1 VRPPEGEGVRVE
13 VEVPARLRGG
23 AVPAAWAGR
32 PVFALGFR
40 VFFLLGAVAAVLLVS
55 VWILMFVVGVPAP
68 GHLVPVQWHAHEML
82 FGFAGA
88 IIAGFLL
95 TAPGVWTGR
104 PMPRGAPVAAMAAL
118 WLAGRAMV
126 LLPGLVPFGL
136 IVAVDAAFFPVVGWA
151 VYRVLRGDAGHRR
164 NQVFPVLLL
173 AMTGANVLS
182 HLGVRNAMGVA
193 VGTELM
199 LYLVLVMI
207 AVMGGRVIPFFT
219 RNRLPAGTSRVHPWV
234 DIPALAV
241 LLAVI
246 PADLVCAPAPVVAAL
261 CAAAA
266 VLHAIRLAAWYTRG
280 IWGVPL
286 LWILHVGYAWLVVGL
301 LLRAATTL
309 QWAPPLLWRHA
320 FAAGTIGV
328 VIFGMIC
335 RVSLGHTGRPLE
347 PPRFVTGAF
356 VAINA
361 AVVLRVFLP
370 WADPAHYRLW
380 LALSA
385 CAWVYAFGVYLL
397 QYTGMLCSPRADGRP
412 G

>member
-1 VRPPEGEGVRVE
+1 VE

-23 AVPAAWAGR
+23 AGPAEWAGW

-40 VFFLLGAVAAVLLVS
+40 VFFLLGALAAVLLVP
-55 VWILMFVVGVPAP
+55 VWILMFVFGIPAP
-68 GHLVPVQWHAHEML
+68 GHLVPMQWHAHEML

-104 PMPRGAPVAAMAAL
+104 PMPRGAPVAGMAAL

-126 LLPGLVPFGL
+126 LLPGLVPFWL
-136 IVAVDAAFFPVVGWA
+136 LVAVDAAFFPVVGWA

-173 AMTGANVLS
+173 AMTGANLLS
-182 HLGVRNAMGVA
+182 HFGVRNAMGVA

-219 RNRLPAGTSRVHPWV
+219 RNRFPHGTSRVHPWV
-234 DIPALAV
+234 EMPALAM
-241 LLAVI
+241 LMAVI
-246 PADLVCAPAPVVAAL
+246 PADLLGAPAPVVAAL

-266 VLHAIRLAAWYTRG
+266 ILHAMRLGAWYTRE
-280 IWGVPL
+280 IRGVPL
-286 LWILHVGYAWLVVGL
+286 LWILHAGYAWLVIGL
-301 LLRAATTL
+301 LLKAATAL

-320 FAAGTIGV
+320 FAAGTIGG
-328 VIFGMIC
+328 IILGMIC

-347 PPRFVTGAF
+347 PPRIITAAF

-370 WADPAHYRLW
+370 WADPGHYRLW
-380 LALSA
+380 LVLSA
-385 CAWVYAFGVYLL
+385 CAWVFAFGVFLVHYAPI
-397 QYTGMLCSPRADGRP
+397 LCRPRADGRP